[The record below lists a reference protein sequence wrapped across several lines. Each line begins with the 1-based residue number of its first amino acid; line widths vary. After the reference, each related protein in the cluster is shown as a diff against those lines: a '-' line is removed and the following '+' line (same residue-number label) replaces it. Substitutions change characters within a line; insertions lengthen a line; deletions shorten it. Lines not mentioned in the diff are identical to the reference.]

1 MLKILHQHAFC
12 FLGCARV
19 RRVGG
24 MFAGIRGVGV
34 CLPFGWFTGF
44 AGKWLA
50 GSSGF
55 EISGLLLLS
64 PRGLL
69 GVGVFR
75 VCIGVPFSLF
85 KFCPH
90 SFADG
95 GSRNSKINM
104 QRANHLLQMMCYSIN
119 KVWLNLLACG
129 DNLILLLLYS
139 SFGYK
144 RMLSKHVSITTSFR
158 TTFLDITNYIL
169 QNGSQDK
176 NLW

>member
-1 MLKILHQHAFC
+1 MPFAFWGMRVWGVWGVC
-12 FLGCARV
+12 SRAFGGWGCA
-19 RRVGG
+19 
-24 MFAGIRGVGV
+24 
-34 CLPFGWFTGF
+34 C
-44 AGKWLA
+44 
-50 GSSGF
+50 
-55 EISGLLLLS
+55 
-64 PRGLL
+64 LL
-69 GVGVFR
+69 GDLQVSRANGLRALLVLKFPGCCYCLRAGCWGWGVFR
-75 VCIGVPFSLF
+75 ACIGVPFSLF

-104 QRANHLLQMMCYSIN
+104 QRANHLLLMMCYSIN